1 MQRGDCRNQ
10 TVIIM
15 TKKTAPKK
23 TAKKIS
29 KSTPTKSAIKVSKS
43 KALPKAKIARK
54 VAVKKSAKKQT
65 AKTTN
70 KKNLKPVKKPAQA
83 KKTAPKK
90 VAPAKKAKA
99 KNTAKTKVKA
109 ASVSKKQKPAAAK
122 EKTGKKPVAKS
133 AKKAQIP
140 AKKTPIAKKTQKT
153 TQKTTQKH
161 SDLKKL
167 RASVNA
173 KATPK
178 KIAAAKKTQKAVV
191 KSTKPNVK
199 KIEISKKQP
208 SKPAKKTAKT
218 AEKTNSKTEKSKT
231 VKPVKPEKVAKTK
244 QPKAAEKA
252 PKAKVSNK
260 KQPAP
265 VAAPKSEEAPVVM
278 HKVKTQHLRPSHNIY
293 FSIEDL
299 NAFFEKKDYN
309 FNQSQREKSTAK
321 VKSAPVAA
329 KPAVAPAVPK
339 QPLAVATV
347 FDILGLNPVVA
358 ETHEKLEEKDV
369 PRKWKKYYN
378 MLVDLRKHHSTGVEQ
393 RSEEVLKRSAKEDAG
408 DLSSYG
414 QHLADAGSE
423 SFERDM
429 AYNLISNQKEIL
441 AEIEEAIKRIKNGTY
456 GICEVTGQPIP
467 ESRLSSIPYTRC
479 TKEGQEI
486 KEREAKRIKAS
497 QRSSLYDMG
506 DASASGSSS
515 GGNSDEESGS

>member
-29 KSTPTKSAIKVSKS
+29 KSTPTKSAIKASKS

-54 VAVKKSAKKQT
+54 VAVKKSAKKQP

-70 KKNLKPVKKPAQA
+70 KKTLKPVKKPAQA

-122 EKTGKKPVAKS
+122 KKTEKKPVAKS

-140 AKKTPIAKKTQKT
+140 AKKTPVAKK

-173 KATPK
+173 KAAPK
-178 KIAAAKKTQKAVV
+178 KIASAKKTQKAVV

-252 PKAKVSNK
+252 PKTKVSNK

-265 VAAPKSEEAPVVM
+265 VAAPKSEETPVVM

>member
-173 KATPK
+173 KAAPK

-208 SKPAKKTAKT
+208 SKPAKKTAK
-218 AEKTNSKTEKSKT
+218 KTNSKTEKSKT

-329 KPAVAPAVPK
+329 KPAVAPAVQK

>member
-15 TKKTAPKK
+15 TKKTAQKK

-122 EKTGKKPVAKS
+122 KKTGKKPVAKS
-133 AKKAQIP
+133 AKK
-140 AKKTPIAKKTQKT
+140 

-173 KATPK
+173 KAAPK
-178 KIAAAKKTQKAVV
+178 KIASAKKTQKAVV

-208 SKPAKKTAKT
+208 SKPAKKTA
-218 AEKTNSKTEKSKT
+218 KTEKSKT

>member
-29 KSTPTKSAIKVSKS
+29 KSTPTKSAIKASKS

-54 VAVKKSAKKQT
+54 VAVKKSAKKQP

-70 KKNLKPVKKPAQA
+70 KKTLKPVKKPAQA

-122 EKTGKKPVAKS
+122 KKTEKKPVAKS
-133 AKKAQIP
+133 VKKAQIP
-140 AKKTPIAKKTQKT
+140 AKKTPVAKK
-153 TQKTTQKH
+153 TQKH

-173 KATPK
+173 KAAPK
-178 KIAAAKKTQKAVV
+178 KIASAKKTQKAVV

-218 AEKTNSKTEKSKT
+218 AEKTNSKTEKSKA

-252 PKAKVSNK
+252 PKTKVSNK

-265 VAAPKSEEAPVVM
+265 VAAPKSEETPIVM

-378 MLVDLRKHHSTGVEQ
+378 MLVDLRKHHSTGVKQ

>member
-83 KKTAPKK
+83 KKIAPKK

-122 EKTGKKPVAKS
+122 KKTGKKPVAKS
-133 AKKAQIP
+133 AKK
-140 AKKTPIAKKTQKT
+140 

-173 KATPK
+173 KAAPK
-178 KIAAAKKTQKAVV
+178 KIASAKKTQKAVV

>member
-83 KKTAPKK
+83 KKIAPKK

-122 EKTGKKPVAKS
+122 KKTGKKPVAKS
-133 AKKAQIP
+133 AKK
-140 AKKTPIAKKTQKT
+140 

-173 KATPK
+173 KAAPK
-178 KIAAAKKTQKAVV
+178 KITSAKKTQKAVV

-199 KIEISKKQP
+199 KKKKKKKQP
-208 SKPAKKTAKT
+208 SKPAKKTA
-218 AEKTNSKTEKSKT
+218 KTEKSKT

>member
-122 EKTGKKPVAKS
+122 KKTGKKPVAKS
-133 AKKAQIP
+133 AKK
-140 AKKTPIAKKTQKT
+140 

-173 KATPK
+173 KAAPK
-178 KIAAAKKTQKAVV
+178 KIASAKKTQKAVV

-208 SKPAKKTAKT
+208 SKPAKKTA
-218 AEKTNSKTEKSKT
+218 KTEKSKT

-358 ETHEKLEEKDV
+358 ETHEQLEEKDV

>member
-83 KKTAPKK
+83 KKIAPKK

-122 EKTGKKPVAKS
+122 KKTGKKPVAKS
-133 AKKAQIP
+133 AKK
-140 AKKTPIAKKTQKT
+140 

-173 KATPK
+173 KAAPK
-178 KIAAAKKTQKAVV
+178 KIASAKKTQKAVV

-199 KIEISKKQP
+199 KIEISKKQS
-208 SKPAKKTAKT
+208 SKPAKKTA
-218 AEKTNSKTEKSKT
+218 KTEKSKT